1 MVLRRESRN
10 RAKLRDDALHRLLAA
25 VESLLQEGA
34 SFSSITIESLA
45 ARAGISRASFYI
57 HFQDKVELLE
67 EWLPQVRRDLMEVC
81 SQWYD
86 ADPAIDRPALKTII
100 ADIIRAYLAR
110 MTLMLAAHEAAQY
123 DATLRTDFNAAF
135 QQHVHAL
142 VRHIRAGQKAGTV
155 AAHVQPGDAA
165 EWLIGMLDRVPMGIP
180 RGTPAK
186 DLERHIEAATH
197 IIWSALYAS
206 ARAIEL
212 DV

>member
-1 MVLRRESRN
+1 MALTRESRN

-67 EWLPQVRRDLMEVC
+67 EWLPQARRDLMEVC

-86 ADPAIDRPALKTII
+86 ADPAIDRPTLRTII
-100 ADIIRAYLAR
+100 ASIIREYLTR
-110 MTLMLAAHEAAQY
+110 MTLLLAAHEAAQY
-123 DATLRTDFNAAF
+123 DATLRTDFNEAF
-135 QQHVHAL
+135 QQHVQAMA
-142 VRHIRAGQKAGTV
+142 RHIRAGQTAGTV
-155 AAHVQPGDAA
+155 TADVQPRDAA
-165 EWLIGMLDRVPMGIP
+165 EWLIGMLDRVPMGIA
-180 RGTPAK
+180 RDTSAK
-186 DLERHIEAATH
+186 ELERHIEAATH

-206 ARAIEL
+206 TRPNRT
-212 DV
+212 